1 MDGTV
6 RRRLARALTGLSLIT
21 LLAFAPAAF
30 AEPEGGQSDPDFRF
44 SAPNLTF
51 GVRVG
56 WIDNRAEGEIF
67 DFLTDELTL
76 ERSDFDAIGF
86 GFDLGWRLSDRVDAV
101 FGVEMSSRE
110 QQSEYR
116 DFVDQNDIPI
126 VQSTRL
132 SQVPL
137 TLSLKF
143 YLVSRGESVGRYAY
157 VPASF
162 VPYVGGG
169 IGATYYRLE
178 QEGEFIDFTDLAIFE
193 AAFESSGWSLAP
205 HAFAGVDIKL
215 SPSMGLILEGRYQW
229 AEADLQDSYIG
240 FDPIDLDGL
249 RAMAGLNW
257 KF

>member
-1 MDGTV
+1 MDATV
-6 RRRLARALTGLSLIT
+6 RHHLPRALGVVA
-21 LLAFAPAAF
+21 LLATLALAPAAL
-30 AEPEGGQSDPDFRF
+30 AEPREGQADPDFRF
-44 SAPNLTF
+44 SAPNLSF
-51 GVRVG
+51 GVRAG
-56 WIDNRAEGEIF
+56 WIDNRAEGEIY
-67 DFLTDELTL
+67 DFLSDELTL
-76 ERSDFDAIGF
+76 EASDFDAIGF
-86 GFDLGWRLSDRVDAV
+86 AFDLGWRLSDRMDAV
-101 FGVEMSSRE
+101 VGLELSSRE
-110 QQSEYR
+110 RQSEYR

-137 TLSLKF
+137 TLSLKY
-143 YLVSRGESVGRYAY
+143 YLTSRGESVGRYAY
-157 VPASF
+157 VPAAF

-193 AAFESSGWSLAP
+193 AVFESTGWTLST

-215 SPSMGLILEGRYQW
+215 SPSMGLVLEGRYQW

-249 RAMAGLNW
+249 RAMVGLNW